1 MDALTKKLLVSL
13 VAIAMIASALTGF
26 VTSETTADQ
35 SPTCPLDED
44 FSGSWLPSGWTT
56 DDWDQSD
63 SSNAGGTS
71 PEARL
76 YYNDINYDY
85 AYLDSKPVDTT
96 GASSLMLEFKSFIDD
111 YDGDYDCRVYIR
123 ANGSDSWTD
132 VTPWSNPIYGNV
144 GPYTYS
150 VDISSHIGSATQV
163 RFEFD
168 GDPDDLDYW
177 YVDDVRICYV
187 TPPPAL
193 TCPFDEDFSGSF
205 PPSGWETDDWDQSD
219 SSNAGG
225 TSPEARLDYEDISGD
240 YAYLDSKP
248 VDTTGMSSLWLEFK
262 SFIDDYCCS
271 EGWGDCDEHCGS
283 YDCKVYTRAD
293 GGDSWTDVT
302 PWSNPIYGNV
312 GPGTYWVDI
321 NSDIGSATQV
331 RFEFDGWYYAIDDW
345 YVDDVKICYSTPAA
359 PIVGVGGEAYPV
371 KRISILAPWIGLAAL
386 LAGGISWF
394 ALRRRKAQS

>member
-1 MDALTKKLLVSL
+1 MDALTKKLLASL

-35 SPTCPLDED
+35 SPTCPFNED
-44 FSGSWLPSGWTT
+44 FSGSWLPSGWET

-63 SSNAGGTS
+63 SSYAEGTS

-76 YYNDINYDY
+76 EYGDISGDY

-96 GASSLMLEFKSFIDD
+96 GMSSLTLEFKSFIDD
-111 YDGDYDCRVYIR
+111 YRGDYDCRVYIR

-144 GPYTYS
+144 GPYTYL

-168 GDPDDLDYW
+168 GYYDDLDYW

-248 VDTTGMSSLWLEFK
+248 VDTTGMSSLTLEFK
-262 SFIDDYCCS
+262 SFIDDY
-271 EGWGDCDEHCGS
+271 EGD
-283 YDCKVYTRAD
+283 YDCRVYIRAN
-293 GGDSWTDVT
+293 GGDAWTDVT

-312 GPGTYWVDI
+312 GPYTYWVDI
-321 NSDIGSATQV
+321 SSHIGSATQV
-331 RFEFDGWYYAIDDW
+331 RFEFDGYYDWIDDW
-345 YVDDVKICYSTPAA
+345 YVDDVKICYPTPAA

-371 KRISILAPWIGLAAL
+371 NKISLLVPWIAVAVL
-386 LAGGISWF
+386 LAGGISWY